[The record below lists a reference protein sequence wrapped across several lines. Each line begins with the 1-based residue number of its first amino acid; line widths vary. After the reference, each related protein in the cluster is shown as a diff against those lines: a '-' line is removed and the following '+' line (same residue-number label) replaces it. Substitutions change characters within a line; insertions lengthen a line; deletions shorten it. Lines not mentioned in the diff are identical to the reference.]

1 MKKGTGTLFQS
12 KRSNV
17 DVTVILVMKGEEN
30 ADGPE
35 NQLRRSNP
43 PKSPK
48 LGKNSTSWVKIPN
61 GINPR
66 NPHQDTSSQTSKLKT
81 KENIKSSR
89 REMIH

>member
-35 NQLRRSNP
+35 NLLRKAIPLNP
-43 PKSPK
+43 P
-48 LGKNSTSWVKIPN
+48 N
-61 GINPR
+61 
-66 NPHQDTSSQTSKLKT
+66 
-81 KENIKSSR
+81 
-89 REMIH
+89 